1 LNDVRPAGA
10 TSQFDIRIEDKT
22 YTGADGTPVPA
33 IREMVLEVCPQSM
46 TVLMG
51 PSGCGKTTLL
61 RILAGLDSDFTGTVH
76 VPDNARIGVMFQEPR
91 LLPWRTVRQNI
102 QIVAEDLSNADLE
115 RLAASVEI
123 ADKLPRYPQEL
134 SLGLAR
140 RVALARAFAPRPDL
154 LLLDEPFVSLDERT
168 ADRLRRLL
176 LEVWSARP
184 TTAILVTHNAREA
197 ILLADEL
204 VLLAPR
210 PTHVVAVVP
219 ISVPQAP
226 SGKLRHRL
234 APLRPRQRRQPSA
247 AECRRTGRTPRS
259 TARGTRRDIRRPR
272 RAPASS
278 LLDRRRSGSAR
289 RHR

>member
-1 LNDVRPAGA
+1 MNDVRPAGA

-33 IREMVLEVCPQSM
+33 IRDLVLEVRPQSM

-61 RILAGLDSDFTGTVH
+61 RILAGLDPHFTGTVH
-76 VPDNARIGVMFQEPR
+76 VPENARIGVMFQEPR

-102 QIVAEDLSNADLE
+102 QIVAEDLTNAELE
-115 RLAASVEI
+115 HLAASVEI

-197 ILLADEL
+197 ILLADQL

-219 ISVPQAP
+219 ISVPQA
-226 SGKLRHRL
+226 KRDTAVVEEIYADLLKRHP
-234 APLRPRQRRQPSA
+234 ANFA
-247 AECRRTGRTPRS
+247 TG
-259 TARGTRRDIRRPR
+259 
-272 RAPASS
+272 
-278 LLDRRRSGSAR
+278 
-289 RHR
+289 

>member
-10 TSQFDIRIEDKT
+10 TSQFEIRIEDKT
-22 YTGADGTPVPA
+22 YRGADGTPVPA
-33 IREMVLEVCPQSM
+33 IRDLELEVRPQSM

-61 RILAGLDSDFTGTVH
+61 RILAGLDSDFTGMVH
-76 VPDNARIGVMFQEPR
+76 VPENTRIGVMFQEPR

-102 QIVAEDLSNADLE
+102 QIVAEDLSNAELE
-115 RLAASVEI
+115 RLATSVEI

-176 LEVWSARP
+176 LDVWSARP

-219 ISVPQAP
+219 ISVPHA
-226 SGKLRHRL
+226 KRDTRVVEEIYADLLKRHP
-234 APLRPRQRRQPSA
+234 ANFA
-247 AECRRTGRTPRS
+247 TG
-259 TARGTRRDIRRPR
+259 
-272 RAPASS
+272 
-278 LLDRRRSGSAR
+278 
-289 RHR
+289 

>member
-10 TSQFDIRIEDKT
+10 TSQFEIRIEDKT
-22 YTGADGTPVPA
+22 YRGADGTPVPA
-33 IREMVLEVCPQSM
+33 IRDLELEVRPQSM

-61 RILAGLDSDFTGTVH
+61 RILAGLDSDFTGTVQ
-76 VPDNARIGVMFQEPR
+76 VPENTRIGVMFQEPR

-102 QIVAEDLSNADLE
+102 QIVAEDLSNAELE

-176 LEVWSARP
+176 IDVWSARP

-219 ISVPQAP
+219 ISVPHA
-226 SGKLRHRL
+226 KRDTRVVEEIYADLLKRHP
-234 APLRPRQRRQPSA
+234 ANFA
-247 AECRRTGRTPRS
+247 TG
-259 TARGTRRDIRRPR
+259 
-272 RAPASS
+272 
-278 LLDRRRSGSAR
+278 
-289 RHR
+289 

>member
-33 IREMVLEVCPQSM
+33 IRDLVLEVRPQSM

-61 RILAGLDSDFTGTVH
+61 RILAGLDPNFTGTVH
-76 VPDNARIGVMFQEPR
+76 VPENARIGVMFQEPR

-102 QIVAEDLSNADLE
+102 QIVAEDLTNAELE
-115 RLAASVEI
+115 QLAASVEI

-197 ILLADEL
+197 ILLADQL

-219 ISVPQAP
+219 ISMPQAERDP
-226 SGKLRHRL
+226 AVVEEIYADLLKRHP
-234 APLRPRQRRQPSA
+234 ANFA
-247 AECRRTGRTPRS
+247 TG
-259 TARGTRRDIRRPR
+259 
-272 RAPASS
+272 
-278 LLDRRRSGSAR
+278 
-289 RHR
+289 

>member
-1 LNDVRPAGA
+1 LNDARPAGA
-10 TSQFDIRIEDKT
+10 TSQFEIRIEEKT
-22 YTGADGTPVPA
+22 HIGVDGTRIPA
-33 IREMVLEVCPQSM
+33 IRDLLLEVRPQSM

-61 RILAGLDSDFTGTVH
+61 RIVAGLDTRFLGRVH
-76 VPDNARIGVMFQEPR
+76 VPDNTRIGIMFQEPR

-102 QIVAEDLSNADLE
+102 AIVAENLSNAELDH
-115 RLAASVEI
+115 LASAVGI
-123 ADKLPRYPQEL
+123 ADMLPRYPQEL

-184 TTAILVTHNAREA
+184 STALLVTHNPREA
-197 ILLADEL
+197 ILLADQL

-219 ISVPQAP
+219 LAIPQA
-226 SGKLRHRL
+226 KRD
-234 APLRPRQRRQPSA
+234 A
-247 AECRRTGRTPRS
+247 AVVEEIYADLLKRYPANFATG
-259 TARGTRRDIRRPR
+259 
-272 RAPASS
+272 
-278 LLDRRRSGSAR
+278 
-289 RHR
+289 

>member
-1 LNDVRPAGA
+1 
-10 TSQFDIRIEDKT
+10 
-22 YTGADGTPVPA
+22 
-33 IREMVLEVCPQSM
+33 M

-61 RILAGLDSDFTGTVH
+61 RIVAGLDDRFVGEVR
-76 VPDNARIGVMFQEPR
+76 VPENARIGVMFQEPR

-102 QIVAEDLSNADLE
+102 QLVAEDLSNAELE
-115 RLAASVEI
+115 HLAASVEI
-123 ADKLPRYPQEL
+123 ADMLPRYPQEL

-184 TTAILVTHNAREA
+184 TTAILVTHNPREA
-197 ILLADEL
+197 IMLADQL

-219 ISVPQAP
+219 IALPQAERDATVVEEIYLHLL
-226 SGKLRHRL
+226 KRHP
-234 APLRPRQRRQPSA
+234 ANFA
-247 AECRRTGRTPRS
+247 TG
-259 TARGTRRDIRRPR
+259 
-272 RAPASS
+272 
-278 LLDRRRSGSAR
+278 
-289 RHR
+289 

>member
-33 IREMVLEVCPQSM
+33 IRDLVLEVRPQSM

-61 RILAGLDSDFTGTVH
+61 RILAGLDPNFTGTVH
-76 VPDNARIGVMFQEPR
+76 VPENARIGVMFQEPR

-102 QIVAEDLSNADLE
+102 QIVAEDLTNAELE
-115 RLAASVEI
+115 QLAASVEI

-197 ILLADEL
+197 ILLADQL

-219 ISVPQAP
+219 ISVPQA
-226 SGKLRHRL
+226 KRDAVVVEEIYADLLKRHP
-234 APLRPRQRRQPSA
+234 ANFA
-247 AECRRTGRTPRS
+247 TG
-259 TARGTRRDIRRPR
+259 
-272 RAPASS
+272 
-278 LLDRRRSGSAR
+278 
-289 RHR
+289 

>member
-1 LNDVRPAGA
+1 MNDVRPAGA

-33 IREMVLEVCPQSM
+33 IRDLVLEVRPQSM

-76 VPDNARIGVMFQEPR
+76 VPDNARIGVMCQEPR

-102 QIVAEDLSNADLE
+102 QIVAEDLTNAELE
-115 RLAASVEI
+115 HLAASVEI

-197 ILLADEL
+197 ILLADQL

-219 ISVPQAP
+219 ISVPQA
-226 SGKLRHRL
+226 KRDTAVVEEIYADLLKRHP
-234 APLRPRQRRQPSA
+234 ANFA
-247 AECRRTGRTPRS
+247 TG
-259 TARGTRRDIRRPR
+259 
-272 RAPASS
+272 
-278 LLDRRRSGSAR
+278 
-289 RHR
+289 

>member
-33 IREMVLEVCPQSM
+33 IRDLVLEVRPQSM

-219 ISVPQAP
+219 ISVPQAKRDP
-226 SGKLRHRL
+226 AMVEEIYADLLKRHP
-234 APLRPRQRRQPSA
+234 ANFA
-247 AECRRTGRTPRS
+247 TG
-259 TARGTRRDIRRPR
+259 
-272 RAPASS
+272 
-278 LLDRRRSGSAR
+278 
-289 RHR
+289 

>member
-1 LNDVRPAGA
+1 MNDVRPAGA

-33 IREMVLEVCPQSM
+33 IRDLVLEVRPQSM

-61 RILAGLDSDFTGTVH
+61 RILAGLDSNFTGTVH
-76 VPDNARIGVMFQEPR
+76 VPENARIGVMFQEPR

-102 QIVAEDLSNADLE
+102 QIVAEDLTNAELE
-115 RLAASVEI
+115 QLAASVEI

-197 ILLADEL
+197 ILLADQL

-219 ISVPQAP
+219 ISVPQAERDP
-226 SGKLRHRL
+226 ATVEEIYADLLKRHP
-234 APLRPRQRRQPSA
+234 ANFA
-247 AECRRTGRTPRS
+247 TG
-259 TARGTRRDIRRPR
+259 
-272 RAPASS
+272 
-278 LLDRRRSGSAR
+278 
-289 RHR
+289 